1 MPASQGESGHVG
13 PTSSPSR
20 ARRVGFTE
28 SIAQVC
34 HRELPSAATY
44 GAVPADDHPVAV
56 MFDFVDPVR
65 ARLAPVGKQ
74 GSGTPDG
81 WRGRGRYNDI

>member
-20 ARRVGFTE
+20 ARRIGFTE

-34 HRELPSAATY
+34 HREF
-44 GAVPADDHPVAV
+44 AVRRDRGGDPVALAV
-56 MFDFVDPVR
+56 GGLFEVPDLVR
-65 ARLAPVGKQ
+65 RSV
-74 GSGTPDG
+74 
-81 WRGRGRYNDI
+81 